1 MAMVDLGGARL
12 VTAYQ
17 VHSPDVVEVRRPW
30 AREDAPKADAM
41 VTRERGLALG
51 ILTADCVPV
60 LFAEAEAGRA
70 ANLAVREGV
79 QMHGGI
85 GMTDEYDIG
94 LYMKRDRALAEYMGD
109 EIGREHV

>member
-1 MAMVDLGGARL
+1 MAMVDLEGARL

-30 AREDAPKADAM
+30 GREDAPKADAM

-60 LFAEAEAGRA
+60 LFAEAEAGVVGA
-70 ANLAVREGV
+70 AHAGWKGALTGVLEATVRSEERRVGKECV
-79 QMHGGI
+79 RTCRYRG
-85 GMTDEYDIG
+85 
-94 LYMKRDRALAEYMGD
+94 APSN
-109 EIGREHV
+109 